1 MKRKAFT
8 LCVAT
13 LVFAAMLSSCKKKEN
28 GDEKITTFYATT
40 DSEGSKTDLNGGTVL
55 WTNGDAVK
63 VFNADGTA
71 SATFTLSTG
80 AGTSTGTFTGEIAE
94 SATYYGV
101 YPNGANH
108 SFANSK
114 LTVNIPQTQTY
125 RANNF
130 SLGSATMVAQTTGTT
145 MNFKHVCGG
154 IAIDLVAGQ
163 AASITSI
170 EVTALGNEPLYGD
183 FEVNSSTGEIVSSAN
198 GGSTTTLTCSPAVAL
213 DDTDDTRFYIMLPAQ
228 TYTGGLKVEFKN
240 GSVTVCTKNI
250 ATSGVTIPR
259 ATIKTLQQL
268 DVNPAEPGA
277 PVITSITPRCPGAY
291 TVSCATNVS
300 SAGSGNLVTV
310 GFCWTTTASEAS
322 TVTKGPNNYY
332 EETSSTGFTPGDF
345 HFDITGMQS
354 ATTYYIRSYA
364 INSDDGITYSG
375 SNISIS
381 TFDEPPM
388 SLGQGSLSSST
399 STNVLSGKFTVA
411 PGRKV
416 SFTKSNLRYN
426 PYQKKWSIG
435 SNQYDEGKK
444 DLYTSTN
451 HNVSA
456 NYVES
461 YDGYITFFGF
471 GTSGWYANN
480 TYYKPWQVATDITD
494 PAVGYGYGPLGCSTN
509 GTPEFNLRR
518 DLVDNQYGD
527 FSNSDWGIYNST
539 NHDLRTLTSDE
550 WQYLINY
557 RDNATT
563 KRGICVIYTGTDYYW
578 GYIILPDDFTL
589 PDNVTNWY
597 PSDGGTTEN
606 TYPSSSLTG
615 NYYNA
620 AQWTK
625 MQANGAVFL
634 PCNGYREGTNI
645 KGYGASSGGI
655 STSTSY
661 YWTSTTGNSGYAIA
675 RPFGTEADQEFN
687 VGSGRAAKWGCY
699 VRLVK
704 DVN

>member
-71 SATFTLSTG
+71 SATFTLSAG

-101 YPNGANH
+101 YPNGDNH
-108 SFANSK
+108 SFASSK

-125 RANNF
+125 RADNF

-170 EVTALGNEPLYGD
+170 EVTALGDERLYGD

-198 GGSTTTLTCSPAVAL
+198 GGSTTTLTCSSAVAL

-228 TYTGGLKVEFKN
+228 TYTSGLQVVFKN
-240 GSVTVCTKNI
+240 GSETICTKNT
-250 ATSGVTIPR
+250 TSGVLIPR

-277 PVITSITPRCPGAY
+277 PVIESVGSACPSYYSIAGKTKI
-291 TVSCATNVS
+291 T

-322 TVTKGPNNYY
+322 TVTKGTNNYY
-332 EETSSTGFTPGDF
+332 EENNSTGFALGNFLVDL
-345 HFDITGMQS
+345 TGKEPS
-354 ATTYYIRSYA
+354 TTYYLRSYA
-364 INSDDGITYSG
+364 TNSDGVTAYSDGYAEVTTRDNPPANLTPGNITAI
-375 SNISIS
+375 NNS
-381 TFDEPPM
+381 T
-388 SLGQGSLSSST
+388 
-399 STNVLSGKFTVA
+399 VLNGEFTIDAAGHKVKFLR
-411 PGRKV
+411 G
-416 SFTKSNLRYN
+416 NLLYN
-426 PYQKKWSIG
+426 PYTNAWKVG
-435 SNQYDEGKK
+435 ANQYYMGGKN
-444 DLYTSTN
+444 DYTNNQDVSSMYNST
-451 HNVSA
+451 
-456 NYVES
+456 
-461 YDGYITFFGF
+461 YDGYITFFGW
-471 GTSGWYANN
+471 GTSGYYANN
-480 TYYKPWQVATDITD
+480 TYYRPWETGRVADKAI
-494 PAVGYGYGPLGCSTN
+494 GYGYGPLGCQEVAPN
-509 GTPEFNLRR
+509 YELILRR
-518 DLVDNQYGD
+518 DLFNNEHGQWE
-527 FSNSDWGIYNST
+527 NSDWGVYNSGT
-539 NHDLRTLTSDE
+539 NHYRTLTGAE
-550 WQYLINY
+550 LNY
-557 RDNATT
+557 IIEHRTDAEQ
-563 KRGICVIYTGTDYYW
+563 KRGIAKLSIGAGYDNYY
-578 GYIILPDDFTL
+578 GYVLLPDNFTL
-589 PDNVTNWY
+589 PSGCTWKPATNM
-597 PSDGGTTEN
+597 TTPKFNESGCN
-606 TYPSSSLTG
+606 SYSEV
-615 NYYNA
+615 
-620 AQWTK
+620 QWGA
-625 MQANGAVFL
+625 MQSAGAVFF
-634 PCNGYREGTNI
+634 PCNATCRKGT
-645 KGYGASSGGI
+645 KMTVSSEVAQRR
-655 STSTSY
+655 SY
-661 YWTSTTGNSGYAIA
+661 YWTSSVTNEGTADAYLLGGGCNQGYQGST
-675 RPFGTEADQEFN
+675 PGEA
-687 VGSGRAAKWGCY
+687 SYGCY

>member
-28 GDEKITTFYATT
+28 GDERITTFYATT

-63 VFNADGTA
+63 VFNADGSA
-71 SATFTLSTG
+71 SATFTLSAG

-101 YPNGANH
+101 YPNGDNH
-108 SFANSK
+108 SFASSK

-125 RANNF
+125 RADNF

-145 MNFKHVCGG
+145 MDFKHVCGG

-170 EVTALGNEPLYGD
+170 EVTALGNELLYGD
-183 FEVNSSTGEIVSSAN
+183 FEVNSSTGEIVSSDN
-198 GGSTTTLTCSPAVAL
+198 GGSKTTLTCSSAVAL
-213 DDTDDTRFYIMLPAQ
+213 NATNDTRFYIMLPAQ
-228 TYTGGLKVEFKN
+228 TYTGGLQVVFKN
-240 GSVTVCTKNI
+240 GSEAICTKNI
-250 ATSGVTIPR
+250 GTSGVQIPR

-277 PVITSITPRCPGAY
+277 PVIASITPRCPGAY
-291 TVSCATNVS
+291 IVSCATKVS

-322 TVTKGPNNYY
+322 TVTKGTDNFF
-332 EETSSTGFTPGDF
+332 EETSSTGLTPGDF
-345 HFDITGMQS
+345 QFDITGMQS

-375 SNISIS
+375 SNISIR
-381 TFDEPPM
+381 TFEDPPT
-388 SLGQGSLSSST
+388 SLDQGSLSST
-399 STNVLSGKFTVA
+399 STNVLSGEFTVA

-416 SFTKSNLRYN
+416 RFTISNLRYN
-426 PYQKKWSIG
+426 PSQRKWSIG

-451 HNVSA
+451 HDVST
-456 NYVES
+456 NYTES
-461 YDGYITFFGF
+461 YNGYITFFGF

-480 TYYKPWQVATDITD
+480 TYYKPWQVATDITN
-494 PAVGYGYGPLGCSTN
+494 PAFGYGYGPLGCSTN

-550 WQYLINY
+550 WQYLINT
-557 RDNATT
+557 RENATT
-563 KRGICVIYTGTDYYW
+563 KRGIGVIYTASGYYW
-578 GYIILPDDFTL
+578 GYIILPDNFTF
-589 PDNVTNWY
+589 PDNVNFWY
-597 PSDGGTTEN
+597 PSDGETTEN
-606 TYPSSSLTG
+606 TYPSSSLNG
-615 NYYNA
+615 NYYNEG
-620 AQWTK
+620 QWTT
-625 MQANGAVFL
+625 MQDAGAVFL
-634 PCNGYREGTNI
+634 PCNGYREGTDI
-645 KGYGASSGGI
+645 MGYGASSGGI
-655 STSTSY
+655 STSKSY

-675 RPFGTEADQEFN
+675 RPFGTNVDQKYN
-687 VGSGRAAKWGCY
+687 MGSAREPKWGCY